1 VRDTNGALTVAGTGS
16 AGSGGTIQ
24 STTQRGARFT
34 NATGIG
40 LSWMNFTNN
49 GTNQD
54 AAATCGDGLNG
65 TNTNCGAGIDL
76 QGVTGVTLDRLAL
89 SGGTQMGVNGNNVT
103 NLTITNSTVQNVGDE
118 VNEDGV
124 QLVNLKGTCTMTDA
138 TFSGNFHRQ
147 LELQNS
153 GAGNALTSL
162 NITRV
167 TFNRGTYVSTAA
179 QGMLVAGHNG
189 AAMNVT
195 VQDSD
200 FLNNFGS
207 GFFAQGVGTTA
218 TYALGDVAT
227 AANGNVFTNNSLAAQ
242 LVSDGG
248 AYTAT
253 VGSNTHTVSAV
264 VTSGAT
270 PFTFRKAN
278 PATGLYVGNFIANQ
292 IGNATAQS
300 GTNCNGCNGLSIT
313 NEGVSGSQ
321 RMTVSNNTIRNVN
334 QRGMEALLQLDDTM
348 GVVVTNNAIQ
358 DPFDQANHIGQ
369 AIFGQSST
377 DATDNGTMCMDVQTN
392 TIGGSW
398 DLGVGVG
405 ARNIRLRQAPAG
417 GSAPL
422 RLRNIGGTT
431 ATDANNYLNANNTNA
446 AAACTALTGFTTGTA
461 PCF

>member
-1 VRDTNGALTVAGTGS
+1 
-16 AGSGGTIQ
+16 TIQ
-24 STTQRGARFT
+24 GTSQRGARFT

-54 AAATCGDGLNG
+54 AAATCGDALNG

-89 SGGTQMGVNGNNVT
+89 SGGTQMGLNGNNVT
-103 NLTITNSTVQNVGDE
+103 NLVLTNSTVQNVGDE

-153 GAGNALTSL
+153 GAANGLTSL
-162 NITRV
+162 SITRV

-179 QGMLVAGHNG
+179 QGFLVAGHNG

-218 TYALGDVAT
+218 TYTLGDVAT

-253 VGSNTHTVSAV
+253 LGNNAHTVTAT

-292 IGNATAQS
+292 VGNATAQS

-313 NEGVSGSQ
+313 NEGLSGNQ

-334 QRGMEALLQLDDTM
+334 QRGLEALLQLDDVM
-348 GVVVTNNAIQ
+348 GVVVTGNAIQ
-358 DPFDQANHIGQ
+358 DPFDQANHVGQ
-369 AIFGQSST
+369 AIFGQSNT

-398 DLGVGVG
+398 DLGVGLG

-417 GSAPL
+417 GAAPL